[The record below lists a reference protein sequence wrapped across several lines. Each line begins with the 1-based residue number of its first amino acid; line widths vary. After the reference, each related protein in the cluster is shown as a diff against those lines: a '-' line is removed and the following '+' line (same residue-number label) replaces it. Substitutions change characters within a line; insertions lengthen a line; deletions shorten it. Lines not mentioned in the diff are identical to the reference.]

1 MNITADNYLDTL
13 FTTDPIVIAANIAEL
28 NRIAA
33 VEAADKA
40 VEAIRAAHKIA
51 NRCPKCTGTGYL
63 PQFAHR
69 KGGECYTCG
78 GSSIFTRFA
87 A

>member
-1 MNITADNYLDTL
+1 MTITADNYLETL
-13 FTTDPIVIAANIAEL
+13 FTNDPAIIAANKAEFS
-28 NRIAA
+28 RIAA
-33 VEAADKA
+33 VEAAAKA
-40 VEAIRAAHKIA
+40 DDAIRTAMQIA
-51 NRCPKCTGTGYL
+51 NRCPKCAGSGNL

-78 GSSIFTRFA
+78 GSGIFTRFA